1 MNERFK
7 TDFYLF
13 LKMWLITRQI
23 DDLHVF
29 MGDKFTNQAQQI
41 AAHGNHLSRE
51 IGLLKGN
58 FTEKF
63 DHFEKTDG
71 LKSIKESSKFT
82 PKFDYSKISS
92 DISSKIKSE
101 MISQLSA
108 KVTSQITSDLT
119 SNLASKIE
127 NKLGS
132 KMADLQE
139 FTKFKDDFGF
149 REPTSTSNSD
159 FSSYNASHVE
169 QLIERQRT
177 HLKRYIDTSRD
188 IMVKDMSRKISNIRK
203 VESSQPSDDKNPG
216 QTRFGTTHFAN
227 SCNFSDLFDAHQ
239 RQRLLYK

>member
-1 MNERFK
+1 
-7 TDFYLF
+7 
-13 LKMWLITRQI
+13 
-23 DDLHVF
+23 

-63 DHFEKTDG
+63 DHLEKTDG
-71 LKSIKESSKFT
+71 LKSIQESSKFT

-108 KVTSQITSDLT
+108 QVTSQITSDLT

-127 NKLGS
+127 NKLDL
-132 KMADLQE
+132 KIADLQE

-149 REPTSTSNSD
+149 REPKSKSID
-159 FSSYNASHVE
+159 FASYNASHVE

-177 HLKRYIDTSRD
+177 HLKR
-188 IMVKDMSRKISNIRK
+188 
-203 VESSQPSDDKNPG
+203 
-216 QTRFGTTHFAN
+216 
-227 SCNFSDLFDAHQ
+227 
-239 RQRLLYK
+239 